1 MSHLY
6 SGASFI
12 SHTMI
17 QSGEKAKKA
26 QSSKSNSKSNS
37 KQSQAQQNK
46 NYATSKSKSHFS
58 FWTKKKYWKSLESI
72 KMVSNVYS
80 LGVQIVF
87 PLVSSRCLE
96 LSRFRQF
103 CASWVK
109 KKWDLA
115 PRNSEQN
122 WRFCHE
128 IEKFQKKLFNKFF
141 FFFQTPKIP
150 KPVFRICHETRKI
163 ATLKLSKVA
172 YRPRNF

>member
-128 IEKFQKKLFNKFF
+128 IEKFQKKLFNKFLF
-141 FFFQTPKIP
+141 FFSNTKNS
-150 KPVFRICHETRKI
+150 KTRFSN
-163 ATLKLSKVA
+163 L
-172 YRPRNF
+172 PRDEKNSNTKTVKSCV

>member
-109 KKWDLA
+109 KNEISRLEIQSKIDVFAMKLKSF
-115 PRNSEQN
+115 RKSYLTNSY
-122 WRFCHE
+122 
-128 IEKFQKKLFNKFF
+128 FF
-141 FFFQTPKIP
+141 FSNTKNS
-150 KPVFRICHETRKI
+150 KTRFSN
-163 ATLKLSKVA
+163 L
-172 YRPRNF
+172 PRDEKNSNTKTVKSCV